1 MSHNYS
7 YRRPPPAKD
16 LRASAFDSPDHLHPG
31 DHGHNVYRSSQ
42 EPPSHS
48 TIPSYPSSSSRASAA
63 NESPYSFS
71 LNQSDPYSSLSRS
84 DPYSSSLSRSDQ
96 TLTLLSSCGLEPKDL
111 SLLAEMPEEL
121 ITVENL
127 PRLLLEIRK
136 KRATQQPPYPAMI
149 SYPPAATSRPPT
161 ATPPPGRAWEQGDQ
175 SRSQPLDYPLDP
187 HHALPPSQL
196 LPTEQAEPWQLDRH
210 GNPMQYTRSRLE
222 PVPVRV
228 VDYHYGKETPRSY
241 QTPRSTYSTA
251 QGGSSNSWKPPNS
264 SQPAV
269 DYRYPPP
276 PATNYRPRPDQ
287 DVPVVTIKM
296 ATSGNTPTKKAALD
310 FHGAVPQTFPYSC
323 CLCDITVLS
332 EKFWFTH
339 VNGTQHADG
348 QLTLLQMYPEWDCR
362 MQTARSGDDHTDR
375 PRVEEKTGGPSH
387 RSINYLGKPSSSGS
401 RKNVDTKTKVT
412 KGSGK
417 VVCVKFT
424 ARCLNEDG
432 LKDLIK
438 PFGEVVKVIMF
449 HALAFVEL
457 ESTDQA
463 ADIVT
468 YYLSNP
474 VMVKGGQVTF
484 SVSSTFNFLQS
495 SRVLSFSPVP
505 PGKESAAWKRELLA
519 VAEGFGPVAH
529 SLFLPT
535 QAFVEMTNALD
546 AQKLVGHHTSKHL
559 KIDEIH
565 IKVAFSSEYDTF
577 RTMSERKSSDRK
589 SPDRSR
595 KSEDRS
601 KRKRTPSPRRRSL
614 SPRRDSPTSSKRR
627 RSRER
632 DSDRHKERVK
642 SNSGG
647 KSRPKSPRKQSSSR
661 SSRSPRRP
669 RSPSKQS
676 SSRSSRSPRRPR
688 SPSKQSSSRSSRS
701 PRRPRSPSKQSS
713 SRSSRSPRRP
723 RSPSKQSSS
732 RSSRS
737 PRRPRS
743 PSKQSSS
750 RSSRSPRRPRSPSKQ
765 SSSRSSRSPRRPRS
779 PSKQS
784 SSRSSR
790 SPHSHTKERVS
801 SEKVSPISTTT
812 RSQPPIKNKTTSQ
825 SSTVMEKSKKA
836 VDTIDQ
842 SKQETETQDSH
853 EDGAMEACE
862 MDSDIEGMAVYGE
875 DGEEN
880 SDMGEVGEGEVEEE
894 EEPQESAEDMI
905 QEFKELCEP
914 RQKAT
919 SGTVDDAPTEELSAT
934 GSEQGKELSVTGSEQ
949 GKELSVTG
957 SEQGKELSATGSE
970 QGKELSAT
978 GSERGKELSATGSE
992 RGKELS
998 ATGSEQGKELSATG
1012 SEQGKELS
1020 ATGSEQGKEL
1030 SATGSEQGKEL
1041 SATGSE
1047 QGKEL
1052 SATGSEQ
1059 GKELSATGS
1068 EQGKELSAT
1077 GSEQGKELSATG
1089 SEQGK
1094 ELSAT
1099 GSEQG
1104 KELSATG
1111 SEQGKEIDVEDQKG
1125 DTSYIDDEPDFPE
1138 DLENLI
1144 TLDELEED
1152 SSGDNQDNQST
1163 DEIKSRSKSK
1173 PSGRDQTPGRV
1184 IYVKNLPRS
1193 FYTDSDFL
1201 KIVKGFGRV
1210 HRYLLLRNGEE
1221 GFIEMERSSDATKA
1235 LRELRYN
1242 GCKLYGQ
1249 KLIILRSQKYKRL
1262 TTGWKP
1268 DSDSK
1273 SDRKKDHLSTRS
1285 SSRIRSGRTSSHSKS
1300 VAKDDKTTEKDGK
1313 TTEKDDKT
1321 TEKDDKTTEKDDK
1334 TTEKDDKTTEKDD
1347 KTTEKDDKTT
1357 EKDGKTTEKD
1367 GKTTEKDDKTKEKDD
1382 KTKER
1387 DDKTTE
1393 KDDKTTEKDDKT
1405 TEKDEE
1411 TMEKNEE
1418 TMEKNEETMEKDE
1431 ETMEKDEET
1440 KEKTSR
1446 QVRSKPAQH
1455 CDKEDIG
1462 ASEGNI
1468 DKSSNSEDQK
1478 DAPVPAAEK
1487 EKQACSNEDNAETKM
1502 EDNVETGPD
1511 SMKTGMESSF
1521 QANNPVG
1528 REFIKPV
1535 MGYFCDLC
1543 QVIYVNEDEAKN
1555 QHCSSLCHYLK
1566 VMEHSGKD
1574 TASS

>member
-71 LNQSDPYSSLSRS
+71 LRQSDPYSSLSRS
-84 DPYSSSLSRSDQ
+84 DQ
-96 TLTLLSSCGLEPKDL
+96 ILTLLSSCGLEPKDL

-310 FHGAVPQTFPYSC
+310 FHGEIPQTFPYSC
-323 CLCDITVLS
+323 SLCDITVLS

-339 VNGTQHADG
+339 LNGTQHADG

-375 PRVEEKTGGPSH
+375 PRVEEKTGEPSH

-401 RKNVDTKTKVT
+401 RKNVDTKTK
-412 KGSGK
+412 GSGK
-417 VVCVKFT
+417 VVCAKFT
-424 ARCLNEDG
+424 AGCLNEDG

-457 ESTDQA
+457 GSTDQA

-474 VMVKGGQVTF
+474 VTVKGGQVTF

-565 IKVAFSSEYDTF
+565 IKVAFSSEYDTL
-577 RTMSERKSSDRK
+577 RTMSERKSSDRKSSDRK

-661 SSRSPRRP
+661 SSRSPHRP

-701 PRRPRSPSKQSS
+701 PRRPRSP
-713 SRSSRSPRRP
+713 R
-723 RSPSKQSSS
+723 
-732 RSSRS
+732 
-737 PRRPRS
+737 
-743 PSKQSSS
+743 
-750 RSSRSPRRPRSPSKQ
+750 KQ

-790 SPHSHTKERVS
+790 SPHSHTKEQVS
-801 SEKVSPISTTT
+801 SEKVSPISTST
-812 RSQPPIKNKTTSQ
+812 RSQPPIKNKATSQ

-842 SKQETETQDSH
+842 SKQETETQDSQ

-880 SDMGEVGEGEVEEE
+880 SDMGEEGGVGEGEVEEE
-894 EEPQESAEDMI
+894 EEPQESAEDLI

-934 GSEQGKELSVTGSEQ
+934 GPEQGKELSVTGSEQ
-949 GKELSVTG
+949 GKELSV
-957 SEQGKELSATGSE
+957 
-970 QGKELSAT
+970 
-978 GSERGKELSATGSE
+978 
-992 RGKELS
+992 
-998 ATGSEQGKELSATG
+998 TGSEQGKELSATG

-1111 SEQGKEIDVEDQKG
+1111 SEQGKELSVTGSEQGKELSVTGSEQGKELSATGSEQGKELSATGSEQGKEIDGEDQKG

-1210 HRYLLLRNGEE
+1210 HRYLILRNGEE

-1262 TTGWKP
+1262 TTGWEP
-1268 DSDSK
+1268 ESDSK
-1273 SDRKKDHLSTRS
+1273 SDWKKDHLSTRS

-1300 VAKDDKTTEKDGK
+1300 VAKDDKTK
-1313 TTEKDDKT
+1313 
-1321 TEKDDKTTEKDDK
+1321 
-1334 TTEKDDKTTEKDD
+1334 
-1347 KTTEKDDKTT
+1347 
-1357 EKDGKTTEKD
+1357 
-1367 GKTTEKDDKTKEKDD
+1367 EKDDKTKEKDD
-1382 KTKER
+1382 KTKEKN
-1387 DDKTTE
+1387 DKTKE
-1393 KDDKTTEKDDKT
+1393 KDEETK
-1405 TEKDEE
+1405 EKDEE
-1411 TMEKNEE
+1411 TMEKDEE
-1418 TMEKNEETMEKDE
+1418 TMEKDEETMEKDEETMEKDEETMEKDE

>member
-1 MSHNYS
+1 
-7 YRRPPPAKD
+7 
-16 LRASAFDSPDHLHPG
+16 
-31 DHGHNVYRSSQ
+31 
-42 EPPSHS
+42 
-48 TIPSYPSSSSRASAA
+48 
-63 NESPYSFS
+63 
-71 LNQSDPYSSLSRS
+71 
-84 DPYSSSLSRSDQ
+84 
-96 TLTLLSSCGLEPKDL
+96 
-111 SLLAEMPEEL
+111 
-121 ITVENL
+121 
-127 PRLLLEIRK
+127 
-136 KRATQQPPYPAMI
+136 
-149 SYPPAATSRPPT
+149 
-161 ATPPPGRAWEQGDQ
+161 
-175 SRSQPLDYPLDP
+175 
-187 HHALPPSQL
+187 
-196 LPTEQAEPWQLDRH
+196 
-210 GNPMQYTRSRLE
+210 MQYTLPRLE

-241 QTPRSTYSTA
+241 QTPRSTYNTA
-251 QGGSSNSWKPPNS
+251 QGGSSNTWKPPNS

-269 DYRYPPP
+269 DYRYPP
-276 PATNYRPRPDQ
+276 ATDYRPRPDK

-296 ATSGNTPTKKAALD
+296 ATSGKTPTKKAALD
-310 FHGAVPQTFPYSC
+310 FHGEIPQTFPYSC
-323 CLCDITVLS
+323 SLCDITVLS
-332 EKFWFTH
+332 EKYWFTH

-348 QLTLLQMYPEWDCR
+348 QLTLLQMYPEWDCQ
-362 MQTARSGDDHTDR
+362 MQTARSGGDHTDR
-375 PRVEEKTGGPSH
+375 PRVEEKTAGPSH

-417 VVCVKFT
+417 VVCAKFT

-432 LKDLIK
+432 LRDLIN

-449 HALAFVEL
+449 PALAFVEL
-457 ESTDQA
+457 GSTDQA

-484 SVSSTFNFLQS
+484 SVSSTLNFLQS

-519 VAEGFGPVAH
+519 VAEGFGPVEH

-546 AQKLVGHHTSKHL
+546 AQTLVGHHTSKHL

-565 IKVAFSSEYDTF
+565 IKVAFSSEYNTL

-589 SPDRSR
+589 SSDRKSSDRSR

-614 SPRRDSPTSSKRR
+614 SPRRVSPISSKRR

-642 SNSGG
+642 SNCGG
-647 KSRPKSPRKQSSSR
+647 KNRLK
-661 SSRSPRRP
+661 
-669 RSPSKQS
+669 SPSKQS
-676 SSRSSRSPRRPR
+676 SSRSPR
-688 SPSKQSSSRSSRS
+688 SLR
-701 PRRPRSPSKQSS
+701 
-713 SRSSRSPRRP
+713 
-723 RSPSKQSSS
+723 
-732 RSSRS
+732 
-737 PRRPRS
+737 
-743 PSKQSSS
+743 
-750 RSSRSPRRPRSPSKQ
+750 
-765 SSSRSSRSPRRPRS
+765 
-779 PSKQS
+779 
-784 SSRSSR
+784 
-790 SPHSHTKERVS
+790 SHTKEWVS
-801 SEKVSPISTTT
+801 SEKVSPISSST
-812 RSQPPIKNKTTSQ
+812 RSQPPTKNKTPSQ

-842 SKQETETQDSH
+842 SKQETATHDSQ
-853 EDGAMEACE
+853 EDGAMEACD

-880 SDMGEVGEGEVEEE
+880 SDMGEEGEVGEGEKGEEL
-894 EEPQESAEDMI
+894 QEGAEDLI
-905 QEFKELCEP
+905 QEFKDLCEP

-919 SGTVDDAPTEELSAT
+919 SGTVDDARTEELSAT
-934 GSEQGKELSVTGSEQ
+934 GSEQGKELSATVSEQGKELSATGSEQ
-949 GKELSVTG
+949 GKELSATGSEQGKELSATVSEQGKELSATVSEQGKELSATGSEQRKELSATG

-978 GSERGKELSATGSE
+978 GSEQGKELSAP
-992 RGKELS
+992 
-998 ATGSEQGKELSATG
+998 GSEQGKELSATG

-1111 SEQGKEIDVEDQKG
+1111 SEQGKEMDGEDQKG
-1125 DTSYIDDEPDFPE
+1125 DISYVDDEPDFPE

-1144 TLDELEED
+1144 TLDELEDD
-1152 SSGDNQDNQST
+1152 SSVDNQDNQST

-1184 IYVKNLPRS
+1184 IYVKNLPRG
-1193 FYTDSDFL
+1193 FYTDNDFL

-1210 HRYLLLRNGEE
+1210 HRYFLLRNGEE

-1235 LRELRYN
+1235 LRELRYD

-1249 KLIILRSQKYKRL
+1249 RLIILRSQKYKRL

-1268 DSDSK
+1268 ESDSK
-1273 SDRKKDHLSTRS
+1273 SDRKKDHMSTRS

-1300 VAKDDKTTEKDGK
+1300 AAKG
-1313 TTEKDDKT
+1313 
-1321 TEKDDKTTEKDDK
+1321 
-1334 TTEKDDKTTEKDD
+1334 
-1347 KTTEKDDKTT
+1347 
-1357 EKDGKTTEKD
+1357 
-1367 GKTTEKDDKTKEKDD
+1367 DKTKEKDD
-1382 KTKER
+1382 KTKEKDEETKER
-1387 DDKTTE
+1387 DGETKERDEETKERDEETKERDGET
-1393 KDDKTTEKDDKT
+1393 K
-1405 TEKDEE
+1405 EKDEE
-1411 TMEKNEE
+1411 TKERDEE
-1418 TMEKNEETMEKDE
+1418 TKERDGETKEKDE
-1431 ETMEKDEET
+1431 ETKEKDEET
-1440 KEKTSR
+1440 KEKTAR
-1446 QVRSKPAQH
+1446 QVCSEPAQH
-1455 CDKEDIG
+1455 CDKEDRG
-1462 ASEGNI
+1462 ASEGDI
-1468 DKSSNSEDQK
+1468 DQSSNSEDQK
-1478 DAPVPAAEK
+1478 DAPVPAAEE

-1502 EDNVETGPD
+1502 EDNVETRPD
-1511 SMKTGMESSF
+1511 SIKTGMESSF

-1535 MGYFCDLC
+1535 IGYFCDLC
-1543 QVIYVNEDEAKN
+1543 QVIYVNEDEARN

-1566 VMEHSGKD
+1566 FMEHSGED

>member
-63 NESPYSFS
+63 TESPYSFS
-71 LNQSDPYSSLSRS
+71 LSQSDPYSSLSRS

-136 KRATQQPPYPAMI
+136 KRATQQPPYPAMT
-149 SYPPAATSRPPT
+149 SYPPAATSHPPT
-161 ATPPPGRAWEQGDQ
+161 ATPPPGRAWEQGD
-175 SRSQPLDYPLDP
+175 RSHSQTLDYPLDP
-187 HHALPPSQL
+187 HPALPPSQL

-269 DYRYPPP
+269 DYRYPP
-276 PATNYRPRPDQ
+276 ATNYRPRPDQ
-287 DVPVVTIKM
+287 DVPVVAIKM
-296 ATSGNTPTKKAALD
+296 ATSGKTPTKKAALD
-310 FHGAVPQTFPYSC
+310 FHGDIPQTFPYSC
-323 CLCDITVLS
+323 SLCDITVLS
-332 EKFWFTH
+332 EKCWFTH

-362 MQTARSGDDHTDR
+362 MQTARSGDDHTER
-375 PRVEEKTGGPSH
+375 PRVDEKTGGPSH

-417 VVCVKFT
+417 VVCAKFT

-449 HALAFVEL
+449 PALAFVEL
-457 ESTDQA
+457 GSTDQA

-474 VMVKGGQVTF
+474 VMVKGGHVTF

-519 VAEGFGPVAH
+519 VAKGFGPVEH

-546 AQKLVGHHTSKHL
+546 AQKLVRHHTSKHL

-565 IKVAFSSEYDTF
+565 IKVAFSSEYNTL

-589 SPDRSR
+589 SSDRSR

-614 SPRRDSPTSSKRR
+614 SPRRDSPISSKRR

-642 SNSGG
+642 SNCGG
-647 KSRPKSPRKQSSSR
+647 KS
-661 SSRSPRRP
+661 RP

-676 SSRSSRSPRRPR
+676 SSRSSRSPR
-688 SPSKQSSSRSSRS
+688 
-701 PRRPRSPSKQSS
+701 
-713 SRSSRSPRRP
+713 
-723 RSPSKQSSS
+723 
-732 RSSRS
+732 
-737 PRRPRS
+737 
-743 PSKQSSS
+743 
-750 RSSRSPRRPRSPSKQ
+750 
-765 SSSRSSRSPRRPRS
+765 
-779 PSKQS
+779 
-784 SSRSSR
+784 
-790 SPHSHTKERVS
+790 SHTKERVS
-801 SEKVSPISTTT
+801 SEKVSPISTST
-812 RSQPPIKNKTTSQ
+812 RSQPPTKNKTPSQ
-825 SSTVMEKSKKA
+825 SSTVMDKSEKA

-853 EDGAMEACE
+853 EDGAMEACD

-880 SDMGEVGEGEVEEE
+880 SDMGEEGEEGGEE
-894 EEPQESAEDMI
+894 EEPQESAEDLI
-905 QEFKELCEP
+905 QEFKDLCEP

-919 SGTVDDAPTEELSAT
+919 SETVDDAPTEELSAT
-934 GSEQGKELSVTGSEQ
+934 GSEQGKELS
-949 GKELSVTG
+949 
-957 SEQGKELSATGSE
+957 ATGSE
-970 QGKELSAT
+970 QGKELSAA
-978 GSERGKELSATGSE
+978 GSEQEKELSAAGSEEGKEISGAGSEQGKELSAAGSE
-992 RGKELS
+992 QGKELS
-998 ATGSEQGKELSATG
+998 AAGSEQGKELSAAGSEQGKELSAAGSEQGKELSAAGSEQGKELSAAGSEQGKELSAAGSEQGKELSAAGSEQGKELSAAGSEQGKELSAAGPEQGKELSAAGPEQGKELSAAGSEQGKELSATG

-1020 ATGSEQGKEL
+1020 ATGSEQGKERD
-1030 SATGSEQGKEL
+1030 G
-1041 SATGSE
+1041 
-1047 QGKEL
+1047 
-1052 SATGSEQ
+1052 
-1059 GKELSATGS
+1059 
-1068 EQGKELSAT
+1068 
-1077 GSEQGKELSATG
+1077 
-1089 SEQGK
+1089 
-1094 ELSAT
+1094 
-1099 GSEQG
+1099 
-1104 KELSATG
+1104 
-1111 SEQGKEIDVEDQKG
+1111 EDQKG
-1125 DTSYIDDEPDFPE
+1125 DISYVDEPDFPE

-1163 DEIKSRSKSK
+1163 DETKSRSKSK

-1184 IYVKNLPRS
+1184 IYVKNLPRG

-1210 HRYLLLRNGEE
+1210 HRYFLLRNGEE

-1268 DSDSK
+1268 ESDSK
-1273 SDRKKDHLSTRS
+1273 SDRKKDHRSTRS

-1300 VAKDDKTTEKDGK
+1300 AA
-1313 TTEKDDKT
+1313 
-1321 TEKDDKTTEKDDK
+1321 
-1334 TTEKDDKTTEKDD
+1334 
-1347 KTTEKDDKTT
+1347 
-1357 EKDGKTTEKD
+1357 
-1367 GKTTEKDDKTKEKDD
+1367 
-1382 KTKER
+1382 
-1387 DDKTTE
+1387 
-1393 KDDKTTEKDDKT
+1393 
-1405 TEKDEE
+1405 KDEE
-1411 TMEKNEE
+1411 TK
-1418 TMEKNEETMEKDE
+1418 
-1431 ETMEKDEET
+1431 EKDEET

-1446 QVRSKPAQH
+1446 QVRSEPAQH
-1455 CDKEDIG
+1455 CDKEDRG
-1462 ASEGNI
+1462 VSEGNI

-1478 DAPVPAAEK
+1478 DAPVPAAEE
-1487 EKQACSNEDNAETKM
+1487 EKQACSNEDNVETKM

-1535 MGYFCDLC
+1535 TGYFCDLC

-1555 QHCSSLCHYLK
+1555 QHCSSLGHYLK
-1566 VMEHSGKD
+1566 FMEHSGKD

>member
-31 DHGHNVYRSSQ
+31 DHSHNVYRSSQ
-42 EPPSHS
+42 EAPSHS

-63 NESPYSFS
+63 TESPYSFS
-71 LNQSDPYSSLSRS
+71 LSQSDPYSSLSRS

-136 KRATQQPPYPAMI
+136 KRATQQPPYPAMT
-149 SYPPAATSRPPT
+149 SYPPAATSCPPT
-161 ATPPPGRAWEQGDQ
+161 ATPPPGRAWEQRDQ
-175 SRSQPLDYPLDP
+175 SCSQPLDYPHP
-187 HHALPPSQL
+187 ALPPSQL

-241 QTPRSTYSTA
+241 QTPRSTYNTA
-251 QGGSSNSWKPPNS
+251 QGGSSNTWKPPNS

-276 PATNYRPRPDQ
+276 PATDYRPRPDK

-296 ATSGNTPTKKAALD
+296 ATTGKTPTKKAALD
-310 FHGAVPQTFPYSC
+310 FHGEIPQTFPYSC
-323 CLCDITVLS
+323 SLCDITVLS
-332 EKFWFTH
+332 EKCWFTH

-417 VVCVKFT
+417 VVCAKFT

-432 LKDLIK
+432 LKDLLN

-449 HALAFVEL
+449 PALAFVEL
-457 ESTDQA
+457 GSTDQA

-474 VMVKGGQVTF
+474 VTVKGGQVTF

-519 VAEGFGPVAH
+519 VAEGFGPVEH

-565 IKVAFSSEYDTF
+565 IKVAFSSEYNTL

-589 SPDRSR
+589 SSDRKSSDRKSSDRKSSDRSR

-601 KRKRTPSPRRRSL
+601 KRKRSPSPRRRSL
-614 SPRRDSPTSSKRR
+614 SPRRDSPTTSKRR

-632 DSDRHKERVK
+632 VSDRHKERAK
-642 SNSGG
+642 SNCGG
-647 KSRPKSPRKQSSSR
+647 KNRPK
-661 SSRSPRRP
+661 
-669 RSPSKQS
+669 SPSKQS
-676 SSRSSRSPRRPR
+676 SSRSPR
-688 SPSKQSSSRSSRS
+688 SLR
-701 PRRPRSPSKQSS
+701 
-713 SRSSRSPRRP
+713 
-723 RSPSKQSSS
+723 
-732 RSSRS
+732 
-737 PRRPRS
+737 
-743 PSKQSSS
+743 
-750 RSSRSPRRPRSPSKQ
+750 
-765 SSSRSSRSPRRPRS
+765 
-779 PSKQS
+779 
-784 SSRSSR
+784 
-790 SPHSHTKERVS
+790 SHTKERVS
-801 SEKVSPISTTT
+801 SEKVSPISSST
-812 RSQPPIKNKTTSQ
+812 RSQPPTKNKTPSQ

-842 SKQETETQDSH
+842 SKQETATHDSQ
-853 EDGAMEACE
+853 EDGAMEACD

-880 SDMGEVGEGEVEEE
+880 SDMGEEGEVGEGEKGEEQE
-894 EEPQESAEDMI
+894 ELQESAEDLI
-905 QEFKELCEP
+905 QEFKDLCEP

-934 GSEQGKELSVTGSEQ
+934 GSEQGKELSATGSEQ
-949 GKELSVTG
+949 GKSSQRPGQNRERALSDRVRTGKELSATG

-978 GSERGKELSATGSE
+978 GPEQGKELSATGSE
-992 RGKELS
+992 QGKELSVTASEQGKELSVTASEQGKESS

-1020 ATGSEQGKEL
+1020 ATGSEQGKEMD
-1030 SATGSEQGKEL
+1030 G
-1041 SATGSE
+1041 
-1047 QGKEL
+1047 
-1052 SATGSEQ
+1052 
-1059 GKELSATGS
+1059 
-1068 EQGKELSAT
+1068 
-1077 GSEQGKELSATG
+1077 
-1089 SEQGK
+1089 
-1094 ELSAT
+1094 
-1099 GSEQG
+1099 
-1104 KELSATG
+1104 
-1111 SEQGKEIDVEDQKG
+1111 EDQKG
-1125 DTSYIDDEPDFPE
+1125 DISYVDDEPDFPE

-1152 SSGDNQDNQST
+1152 SSVDNQDNQST

-1184 IYVKNLPRS
+1184 IYVKNLPRG

-1210 HRYLLLRNGEE
+1210 HRYFLLRNGEE

-1235 LRELRYN
+1235 LRELRYD

-1249 KLIILRSQKYKRL
+1249 RLIVLRSQKYKRL

-1268 DSDSK
+1268 ESDSK
-1273 SDRKKDHLSTRS
+1273 SDRKKDHMSTRS

-1300 VAKDDKTTEKDGK
+1300 AAKG
-1313 TTEKDDKT
+1313 
-1321 TEKDDKTTEKDDK
+1321 
-1334 TTEKDDKTTEKDD
+1334 
-1347 KTTEKDDKTT
+1347 
-1357 EKDGKTTEKD
+1357 
-1367 GKTTEKDDKTKEKDD
+1367 DKTKEKDD
-1382 KTKER
+1382 KTKE
-1387 DDKTTE
+1387 
-1393 KDDKTTEKDDKT
+1393 
-1405 TEKDEE
+1405 KDEE
-1411 TMEKNEE
+1411 TK
-1418 TMEKNEETMEKDE
+1418 
-1431 ETMEKDEET
+1431 EKDEET
-1440 KEKTSR
+1440 KEKDEETKEKDEETKEKDEETKEKDEETKEKDGETKEKTAR
-1446 QVRSKPAQH
+1446 QVCSEPAQH
-1455 CDKEDIG
+1455 CDKEDRG
-1462 ASEGNI
+1462 ASEGDI
-1468 DKSSNSEDQK
+1468 DQSSNGEDQK
-1478 DAPVPAAEK
+1478 DAPVPAAEE

-1502 EDNVETGPD
+1502 EDNVVTRPD
-1511 SMKTGMESSF
+1511 SIKTGMESSF

-1535 MGYFCDLC
+1535 IGYFCDLC
-1543 QVIYVNEDEAKN
+1543 QVIYVNEDEARN

-1566 VMEHSGKD
+1566 FMEHSGED

>member
-16 LRASAFDSPDHLHPG
+16 LRARAFDSPDHLHPG

-63 NESPYSFS
+63 TESPYSFS
-71 LNQSDPYSSLSRS
+71 LSQSDPYSSLSRS

-136 KRATQQPPYPAMI
+136 KRATQQPPYPAMT

-161 ATPPPGRAWEQGDQ
+161 ATPPPGRAWEQGD
-175 SRSQPLDYPLDP
+175 RSHSQTLDYPLDP
-187 HHALPPSQL
+187 HPALPPSQL

-269 DYRYPPP
+269 DYRYPP
-276 PATNYRPRPDQ
+276 ATNYRPRPDQ
-287 DVPVVTIKM
+287 DVPVVAIKM
-296 ATSGNTPTKKAALD
+296 ATSGKTPTKKAALD
-310 FHGAVPQTFPYSC
+310 FHGDIPQTFPYSC
-323 CLCDITVLS
+323 SLCDITVLS
-332 EKFWFTH
+332 EKCWFTH

-362 MQTARSGDDHTDR
+362 MQTARSGDDHTER
-375 PRVEEKTGGPSH
+375 PRVDEKTGGPSH

-401 RKNVDTKTKVT
+401 RKNIDTTTKVT

-417 VVCVKFT
+417 VVCAKFT

-449 HALAFVEL
+449 PALAFVEL
-457 ESTDQA
+457 GSTDQA

-519 VAEGFGPVAH
+519 VAEGFGPVEH

-535 QAFVEMTNALD
+535 QAFVEMSNALD
-546 AQKLVGHHTSKHL
+546 AQKLVRHHTSKHL

-565 IKVAFSSEYDTF
+565 IKVAFSSEYNTL

-589 SPDRSR
+589 SSDRSR

-601 KRKRTPSPRRRSL
+601 KRKRTPSPRRWSL
-614 SPRRDSPTSSKRR
+614 SPRRDSPISSKRR

-642 SNSGG
+642 SNCGG
-647 KSRPKSPRKQSSSR
+647 KSRPRSPSKQSSNR

-701 PRRPRSPSKQSS
+701 PR
-713 SRSSRSPRRP
+713 
-723 RSPSKQSSS
+723 
-732 RSSRS
+732 
-737 PRRPRS
+737 
-743 PSKQSSS
+743 
-750 RSSRSPRRPRSPSKQ
+750 
-765 SSSRSSRSPRRPRS
+765 
-779 PSKQS
+779 
-784 SSRSSR
+784 
-790 SPHSHTKERVS
+790 SHTKERVS
-801 SEKVSPISTTT
+801 SEKVSPISTSTC
-812 RSQPPIKNKTTSQ
+812 SQPPTKNKTPSQ
-825 SSTVMEKSKKA
+825 SSTVMEKSEKA

-853 EDGAMEACE
+853 EDGAMEACD

-880 SDMGEVGEGEVEEE
+880 SDMGEEGGEGEE
-894 EEPQESAEDMI
+894 EEPQESAEDLI
-905 QEFKELCEP
+905 QEFKDLCEP

-919 SGTVDDAPTEELSAT
+919 SETVDDAPTEELSAT
-934 GSEQGKELSVTGSEQ
+934 GSEQGKELSAAESEQ
-949 GKELSVTG
+949 GKELSAAG
-957 SEQGKELSATGSE
+957 SEQGKELSAAESEQGKKLSAAGSE
-970 QGKELSAT
+970 QGKGLSA
-978 GSERGKELSATGSE
+978 A
-992 RGKELS
+992 
-998 ATGSEQGKELSATG
+998 GSEQGKELSATG

-1077 GSEQGKELSATG
+1077 GSEQGKELSAAG

-1104 KELSATG
+1104 KELSAAGSEQGKELSATG
-1111 SEQGKEIDVEDQKG
+1111 SEQGKELSAAGSEQGKELSAAGSEQGKELSATGSEQGKELSAAGSEQGKELSATGSEQGKERDGEDQKG
-1125 DTSYIDDEPDFPE
+1125 DISYVDEPDFPE

-1152 SSGDNQDNQST
+1152 SSGDNQDNQSI
-1163 DEIKSRSKSK
+1163 DETKSRSKSK

-1184 IYVKNLPRS
+1184 IYVKNLPRG

-1210 HRYLLLRNGEE
+1210 HRYFLLRNGEE

-1268 DSDSK
+1268 ESDSK
-1273 SDRKKDHLSTRS
+1273 SDRKKDHRSTRS
-1285 SSRIRSGRTSSHSKS
+1285 SSRIRSGRTRSHSKS
-1300 VAKDDKTTEKDGK
+1300 AAKE
-1313 TTEKDDKT
+1313 E
-1321 TEKDDKTTEKDDK
+1321 E
-1334 TTEKDDKTTEKDD
+1334 
-1347 KTTEKDDKTT
+1347 
-1357 EKDGKTTEKD
+1357 
-1367 GKTTEKDDKTKEKDD
+1367 TKEKEEE
-1382 KTKER
+1382 TKE
-1387 DDKTTE
+1387 KE
-1393 KDDKTTEKDDKT
+1393 
-1405 TEKDEE
+1405 
-1411 TMEKNEE
+1411 
-1418 TMEKNEETMEKDE
+1418 
-1431 ETMEKDEET
+1431 EET

-1446 QVRSKPAQH
+1446 QVRSEPAQH
-1455 CDKEDIG
+1455 CDKEDRG
-1462 ASEGNI
+1462 VSEGNI

-1478 DAPVPAAEK
+1478 DAPAAEE
-1487 EKQACSNEDNAETKM
+1487 EKQACSNEDNVETKM
-1502 EDNVETGPD
+1502 EDDVEKGPD

-1555 QHCSSLCHYLK
+1555 QHCSSLGHYLK
-1566 VMEHSGKD
+1566 FMEHSGKD

>member
-71 LNQSDPYSSLSRS
+71 LRQSDPYSSLSRS
-84 DPYSSSLSRSDQ
+84 DQ
-96 TLTLLSSCGLEPKDL
+96 ILTLLSSCGLEPKDL

-310 FHGAVPQTFPYSC
+310 FHGEIPQTFPYSC
-323 CLCDITVLS
+323 SLCDITVLS

-348 QLTLLQMYPEWDCR
+348 QLTLLQMYPEWDCQ

-401 RKNVDTKTKVT
+401 RKNVDTKTK
-412 KGSGK
+412 GSGK
-417 VVCVKFT
+417 VVCAKFT
-424 ARCLNEDG
+424 ARSLNEDG

-449 HALAFVEL
+449 PALAFVEL
-457 ESTDQA
+457 GSTDQA

-474 VMVKGGQVTF
+474 VMVKRGQVTF

-546 AQKLVGHHTSKHL
+546 AQKLVEHHTSKHL

-577 RTMSERKSSDRK
+577 RTMSERKSSDRKSSDRK

-661 SSRSPRRP
+661 SSRSPHRP
-669 RSPSKQS
+669 RSPSKQSSSRSSRSPHRPKSPRKQS

-723 RSPSKQSSS
+723 RSPRKQSSS

-743 PSKQSSS
+743 P
-750 RSSRSPRRPRSPSKQ
+750 R
-765 SSSRSSRSPRRPRS
+765 
-779 PSKQS
+779 KQS

-790 SPHSHTKERVS
+790 SPHSHTKEQVS
-801 SEKVSPISTTT
+801 SEKVSPISTST
-812 RSQPPIKNKTTSQ
+812 RSQPPIKNKATSQ

-842 SKQETETQDSH
+842 SKQETETQDSQ

-880 SDMGEVGEGEVEEE
+880 SDMGEEGEVGEG
-894 EEPQESAEDMI
+894 EEPQESAEDLI

-949 GKELSVTG
+949 GKELSV
-957 SEQGKELSATGSE
+957 
-970 QGKELSAT
+970 
-978 GSERGKELSATGSE
+978 
-992 RGKELS
+992 
-998 ATGSEQGKELSATG
+998 TGSEQGKELSATG

-1111 SEQGKEIDVEDQKG
+1111 SEQGKEIDGEDQKG

-1268 DSDSK
+1268 ESDSK

-1300 VAKDDKTTEKDGK
+1300 VAKDDKTKEMDDK
-1313 TTEKDDKT
+1313 TKEKDDKT
-1321 TEKDDKTTEKDDK
+1321 KEKDDKTMEKDDK
-1334 TTEKDDKTTEKDD
+1334 TKETDDKTK
-1347 KTTEKDDKTT
+1347 
-1357 EKDGKTTEKD
+1357 
-1367 GKTTEKDDKTKEKDD
+1367 EKDDKTKEKDD
-1382 KTKER
+1382 KTKET
-1387 DDKTTE
+1387 DDKTKEKNDKTME
-1393 KDDKTTEKDDKT
+1393 KDDKTKETDDKT
-1405 TEKDEE
+1405 MEKD
-1411 TMEKNEE
+1411 
-1418 TMEKNEETMEKDE
+1418 EETMEKDE

-1440 KEKTSR
+1440 MEKDEETMEKDEETMEKDEETMEKDEEIMEKDEETKENTSR

-1566 VMEHSGKD
+1566 FMEHSGKD

>member
-1 MSHNYS
+1 MSQLS
-7 YRRPPPAKD
+7 QSRWPPLAT
-16 LRASAFDSPDHLHPG
+16 L
-31 DHGHNVYRSSQ
+31 
-42 EPPSHS
+42 PP
-48 TIPSYPSSSSRASAA
+48 R
-63 NESPYSFS
+63 
-71 LNQSDPYSSLSRS
+71 
-84 DPYSSSLSRSDQ
+84 
-96 TLTLLSSCGLEPKDL
+96 
-111 SLLAEMPEEL
+111 
-121 ITVENL
+121 
-127 PRLLLEIRK
+127 RLLLTSTEKSPKRFLIRALSAILLCSLK
-136 KRATQQPPYPAMI
+136 
-149 SYPPAATSRPPT
+149 SSGSHTSMELNMQTDSSHFFKCILNGIARCRPP
-161 ATPPPGRAWEQGDQ
+161 E
-175 SRSQPLDYPLDP
+175 
-187 HHALPPSQL
+187 
-196 LPTEQAEPWQLDRH
+196 
-210 GNPMQYTRSRLE
+210 
-222 PVPVRV
+222 
-228 VDYHYGKETPRSY
+228 
-241 QTPRSTYSTA
+241 
-251 QGGSSNSWKPPNS
+251 
-264 SQPAV
+264 
-269 DYRYPPP
+269 
-276 PATNYRPRPDQ
+276 
-287 DVPVVTIKM
+287 
-296 ATSGNTPTKKAALD
+296 
-310 FHGAVPQTFPYSC
+310 
-323 CLCDITVLS
+323 
-332 EKFWFTH
+332 
-339 VNGTQHADG
+339 
-348 QLTLLQMYPEWDCR
+348 
-362 MQTARSGDDHTDR
+362 
-375 PRVEEKTGGPSH
+375 
-387 RSINYLGKPSSSGS
+387 GKPSSSGS

-417 VVCVKFT
+417 VVCAKFT

-457 ESTDQA
+457 GSTDQA

-701 PRRPRSPSKQSS
+701 P
-713 SRSSRSPRRP
+713 
-723 RSPSKQSSS
+723 
-732 RSSRS
+732 
-737 PRRPRS
+737 
-743 PSKQSSS
+743 
-750 RSSRSPRRPRSPSKQ
+750 
-765 SSSRSSRSPRRPRS
+765 
-779 PSKQS
+779 
-784 SSRSSR
+784 
-790 SPHSHTKERVS
+790 HSHTKERVS
-801 SEKVSPISTTT
+801 SEKVSPISTST

-842 SKQETETQDSH
+842 SKQETEIQDSQ

-880 SDMGEVGEGEVEEE
+880 SDMGEEGEVEEE
-894 EEPQESAEDMI
+894 EEPQESAEDLI

-949 GKELSVTG
+949 GKELS
-957 SEQGKELSATGSE
+957 
-970 QGKELSAT
+970 
-978 GSERGKELSATGSE
+978 
-992 RGKELS
+992 

-1020 ATGSEQGKEL
+1020 V
-1030 SATGSEQGKEL
+1030 
-1041 SATGSE
+1041 
-1047 QGKEL
+1047 
-1052 SATGSEQ
+1052 
-1059 GKELSATGS
+1059 
-1068 EQGKELSAT
+1068 
-1077 GSEQGKELSATG
+1077 TG

-1268 DSDSK
+1268 ESDSK

-1300 VAKDDKTTEKDGK
+1300 VAKDDKTK
-1313 TTEKDDKT
+1313 
-1321 TEKDDKTTEKDDK
+1321 
-1334 TTEKDDKTTEKDD
+1334 
-1347 KTTEKDDKTT
+1347 
-1357 EKDGKTTEKD
+1357 
-1367 GKTTEKDDKTKEKDD
+1367 EKDDKTKEKDD
-1382 KTKER
+1382 KTM
-1387 DDKTTE
+1387 E
-1393 KDDKTTEKDDKT
+1393 KDDKTM
-1405 TEKDEE
+1405 EKDEE
-1411 TMEKNEE
+1411 TMEKDGETMEKDEE
-1418 TMEKNEETMEKDE
+1418 TMEKDEETMEKDEETMEKDEETMEKDEETMEKDGETMEKDEETMEKDEETMEKDEETMEKDE

-1566 VMEHSGKD
+1566 FMEHSGKD

>member
-1 MSHNYS
+1 
-7 YRRPPPAKD
+7 
-16 LRASAFDSPDHLHPG
+16 
-31 DHGHNVYRSSQ
+31 
-42 EPPSHS
+42 
-48 TIPSYPSSSSRASAA
+48 
-63 NESPYSFS
+63 
-71 LNQSDPYSSLSRS
+71 
-84 DPYSSSLSRSDQ
+84 
-96 TLTLLSSCGLEPKDL
+96 
-111 SLLAEMPEEL
+111 
-121 ITVENL
+121 
-127 PRLLLEIRK
+127 
-136 KRATQQPPYPAMI
+136 
-149 SYPPAATSRPPT
+149 
-161 ATPPPGRAWEQGDQ
+161 
-175 SRSQPLDYPLDP
+175 
-187 HHALPPSQL
+187 
-196 LPTEQAEPWQLDRH
+196 
-210 GNPMQYTRSRLE
+210 
-222 PVPVRV
+222 
-228 VDYHYGKETPRSY
+228 
-241 QTPRSTYSTA
+241 
-251 QGGSSNSWKPPNS
+251 
-264 SQPAV
+264 
-269 DYRYPPP
+269 
-276 PATNYRPRPDQ
+276 
-287 DVPVVTIKM
+287 
-296 ATSGNTPTKKAALD
+296 
-310 FHGAVPQTFPYSC
+310 
-323 CLCDITVLS
+323 
-332 EKFWFTH
+332 
-339 VNGTQHADG
+339 
-348 QLTLLQMYPEWDCR
+348 MYPEWDCR

-375 PRVEEKTGGPSH
+375 PRVEEKTGEPSH

-417 VVCVKFT
+417 VVCAKFT
-424 ARCLNEDG
+424 AGCLNEDG

-457 ESTDQA
+457 GSTDQA

-474 VMVKGGQVTF
+474 VTVKGGQVTF

-565 IKVAFSSEYDTF
+565 IKVAFSSEYDTL
-577 RTMSERKSSDRK
+577 RTMSERKSSDRKSSDRK

-661 SSRSPRRP
+661 SSRSPHRP

-701 PRRPRSPSKQSS
+701 PRRPRSP
-713 SRSSRSPRRP
+713 R
-723 RSPSKQSSS
+723 
-732 RSSRS
+732 
-737 PRRPRS
+737 
-743 PSKQSSS
+743 
-750 RSSRSPRRPRSPSKQ
+750 KQ

-790 SPHSHTKERVS
+790 SPHSHTKEQVS
-801 SEKVSPISTTT
+801 SEKVSPISTST
-812 RSQPPIKNKTTSQ
+812 RSQPPIKNKATSQ

-842 SKQETETQDSH
+842 SKQETETQDSQ

-880 SDMGEVGEGEVEEE
+880 SDMGEEGGVGEGEVEEE
-894 EEPQESAEDMI
+894 EEPQESAEDLI

-934 GSEQGKELSVTGSEQ
+934 GPEQGKELSVTGSEQ
-949 GKELSVTG
+949 GKELSV
-957 SEQGKELSATGSE
+957 
-970 QGKELSAT
+970 
-978 GSERGKELSATGSE
+978 
-992 RGKELS
+992 
-998 ATGSEQGKELSATG
+998 TGSEQGKELSATG

-1111 SEQGKEIDVEDQKG
+1111 SEQGKELSVTGSEQGKELSVTGSEQGKELSATGSEQGKELSATGSEQGKEIDGEDQKG

-1210 HRYLLLRNGEE
+1210 HRYLILRNGEE

-1262 TTGWKP
+1262 TTGWEP
-1268 DSDSK
+1268 ESDSK
-1273 SDRKKDHLSTRS
+1273 SDWKKDHLSTRS

-1300 VAKDDKTTEKDGK
+1300 VAKDDKTK
-1313 TTEKDDKT
+1313 
-1321 TEKDDKTTEKDDK
+1321 
-1334 TTEKDDKTTEKDD
+1334 
-1347 KTTEKDDKTT
+1347 
-1357 EKDGKTTEKD
+1357 
-1367 GKTTEKDDKTKEKDD
+1367 EKDDKTKEKDD
-1382 KTKER
+1382 KTKEKN
-1387 DDKTTE
+1387 DKTKE
-1393 KDDKTTEKDDKT
+1393 KDEETK
-1405 TEKDEE
+1405 EKDEE
-1411 TMEKNEE
+1411 TMEKDEE
-1418 TMEKNEETMEKDE
+1418 TMEKDEETMEKDEETMEKDEETMEKDE

>member
-7 YRRPPPAKD
+7 YRGPTPATD

-71 LNQSDPYSSLSRS
+71 LRQS

-96 TLTLLSSCGLEPKDL
+96 ILTLLSSCGLEPKDL

-136 KRATQQPPYPAMI
+136 KRATQQPPYLAMI

-310 FHGAVPQTFPYSC
+310 FHGEIPQTFPYSC

-339 VNGTQHADG
+339 INGTQHADG
-348 QLTLLQMYPEWDCR
+348 QLTLLQMYPEWDCQ

-387 RSINYLGKPSSSGS
+387 RSINYLGKPSSSCS

-417 VVCVKFT
+417 VVCAKFT

-449 HALAFVEL
+449 PALAFVEL

-565 IKVAFSSEYDTF
+565 IKVAFSSEYDTL

-661 SSRSPRRP
+661 PSRSPRRP

-750 RSSRSPRRPRSPSKQ
+750 Q
-765 SSSRSSRSPRRPRS
+765 
-779 PSKQS
+779 
-784 SSRSSR
+784 SSR
-790 SPHSHTKERVS
+790 SPHSHSKERVS
-801 SEKVSPISTTT
+801 SEKVSPISTST
-812 RSQPPIKNKTTSQ
+812 RSQPPIKNKATSQ

-842 SKQETETQDSH
+842 SKQETETQDSQ

-880 SDMGEVGEGEVEEE
+880 SDMGEEGEVEEE
-894 EEPQESAEDMI
+894 EEPQESAEDLI

-949 GKELSVTG
+949 RKELSV
-957 SEQGKELSATGSE
+957 
-970 QGKELSAT
+970 
-978 GSERGKELSATGSE
+978 
-992 RGKELS
+992 
-998 ATGSEQGKELSATG
+998 TGSEQGKELSATG

-1030 SATGSEQGKEL
+1030 SV
-1041 SATGSE
+1041 TGSE

-1268 DSDSK
+1268 ESDSK

-1285 SSRIRSGRTSSHSKS
+1285 RSRIRSGRTSSHSKS

-1334 TTEKDDKTTEKDD
+1334 TTEKDDKTTEKGEE
-1347 KTTEKDDKTT
+1347 TTEKGEETMEKGEETM
-1357 EKDGKTTEKD
+1357 EKDEETMEK
-1367 GKTTEKDDKTKEKDD
+1367 GEETMEKG
-1382 KTKER
+1382 
-1387 DDKTTE
+1387 
-1393 KDDKTTEKDDKT
+1393 
-1405 TEKDEE
+1405 EE

-1440 KEKTSR
+1440 KEKTLR

-1468 DKSSNSEDQK
+1468 DKSSNGENQK
-1478 DAPVPAAEK
+1478 DAPVSAAEK
-1487 EKQACSNEDNAETKM
+1487 EKLACSNEDNAETKM

>member
-71 LNQSDPYSSLSRS
+71 LRQSDPYSSLSRS

-96 TLTLLSSCGLEPKDL
+96 ILTLLSSCGLEPKDL

-241 QTPRSTYSTA
+241 QTPRSTYSMA

-310 FHGAVPQTFPYSC
+310 FHGEIPQTFPYSC
-323 CLCDITVLS
+323 SLCDITVLS

-339 VNGTQHADG
+339 INGTQHADG
-348 QLTLLQMYPEWDCR
+348 QLTLLQMYPEWDCQ

-417 VVCVKFT
+417 VVCAKFT

-449 HALAFVEL
+449 PALAFVEL

-519 VAEGFGPVAH
+519 VAEGFGPVEH

-565 IKVAFSSEYDTF
+565 IKVAFSSEYNTL

-676 SSRSSRSPRRPR
+676 SSRSSRSP
-688 SPSKQSSSRSSRS
+688 
-701 PRRPRSPSKQSS
+701 
-713 SRSSRSPRRP
+713 
-723 RSPSKQSSS
+723 
-732 RSSRS
+732 
-737 PRRPRS
+737 
-743 PSKQSSS
+743 
-750 RSSRSPRRPRSPSKQ
+750 
-765 SSSRSSRSPRRPRS
+765 
-779 PSKQS
+779 
-784 SSRSSR
+784 
-790 SPHSHTKERVS
+790 HSHTKERVS
-801 SEKVSPISTTT
+801 SEKVSPISTST
-812 RSQPPIKNKTTSQ
+812 RSQPPIKNKATSQ

-836 VDTIDQ
+836 VDMIDQ
-842 SKQETETQDSH
+842 SKQETETQDSQ

-880 SDMGEVGEGEVEEE
+880 SDMGEEGEVEEE
-894 EEPQESAEDMI
+894 EEPQESAEDLI

-949 GKELSVTG
+949 GKELS
-957 SEQGKELSATGSE
+957 
-970 QGKELSAT
+970 
-978 GSERGKELSATGSE
+978 
-992 RGKELS
+992 

-1030 SATGSEQGKEL
+1030 SV
-1041 SATGSE
+1041 
-1047 QGKEL
+1047 
-1052 SATGSEQ
+1052 
-1059 GKELSATGS
+1059 
-1068 EQGKELSAT
+1068 
-1077 GSEQGKELSATG
+1077 
-1089 SEQGK
+1089 
-1094 ELSAT
+1094 
-1099 GSEQG
+1099 
-1104 KELSATG
+1104 TG
-1111 SEQGKEIDVEDQKG
+1111 SEQGKEIDGEDQKG

-1184 IYVKNLPRS
+1184 IYVKNLPRG

-1268 DSDSK
+1268 ESDSK

-1300 VAKDDKTTEKDGK
+1300 VAKDDKTK
-1313 TTEKDDKT
+1313 
-1321 TEKDDKTTEKDDK
+1321 
-1334 TTEKDDKTTEKDD
+1334 
-1347 KTTEKDDKTT
+1347 
-1357 EKDGKTTEKD
+1357 
-1367 GKTTEKDDKTKEKDD
+1367 EKDDKTKEKDD
-1382 KTKER
+1382 KTKE
-1387 DDKTTE
+1387 
-1393 KDDKTTEKDDKT
+1393 KDDKTMEKDDET
-1405 TEKDEE
+1405 MEKDEE
-1411 TMEKNEE
+1411 TMEKDEE
-1418 TMEKNEETMEKDE
+1418 TMEKDEETMEKDEETMEKDE

-1468 DKSSNSEDQK
+1468 DKSSNSEEQK

-1528 REFIKPV
+1528 REFITPV

-1566 VMEHSGKD
+1566 FMEHSGKD

>member
-71 LNQSDPYSSLSRS
+71 LRQSDPYSSLSRS
-84 DPYSSSLSRSDQ
+84 DPSSSSLSRSDHI
-96 TLTLLSSCGLEPKDL
+96 LTLLSSCGLEPKDL

-310 FHGAVPQTFPYSC
+310 FHGEIPQTFPYSC
-323 CLCDITVLS
+323 SLCDITVLS

-348 QLTLLQMYPEWDCR
+348 QLTLLQMYPEWDCQ

-417 VVCVKFT
+417 VVCAKFT
-424 ARCLNEDG
+424 ARSLNEDG

-449 HALAFVEL
+449 PALAFVEL
-457 ESTDQA
+457 GSTDQA

-474 VMVKGGQVTF
+474 VMVKRGQVTF

-519 VAEGFGPVAH
+519 VAEGFGPVEH

-565 IKVAFSSEYDTF
+565 IKVAFSSEYDTL
-577 RTMSERKSSDRK
+577 RTMSERTSSDRKSSDRK

-676 SSRSSRSPRRPR
+676 SSRSSRSP
-688 SPSKQSSSRSSRS
+688 
-701 PRRPRSPSKQSS
+701 
-713 SRSSRSPRRP
+713 
-723 RSPSKQSSS
+723 
-732 RSSRS
+732 
-737 PRRPRS
+737 
-743 PSKQSSS
+743 
-750 RSSRSPRRPRSPSKQ
+750 
-765 SSSRSSRSPRRPRS
+765 
-779 PSKQS
+779 
-784 SSRSSR
+784 
-790 SPHSHTKERVS
+790 HSHTKERVS
-801 SEKVSPISTTT
+801 SEKVSPISTST
-812 RSQPPIKNKTTSQ
+812 RSQPPIKNKATSQ

-842 SKQETETQDSH
+842 SKQETETQDSQ

-880 SDMGEVGEGEVEEE
+880 SDMGEEGGVGEGEVEEE
-894 EEPQESAEDMI
+894 EEPQESAEDLI

-949 GKELSVTG
+949 GKELS
-957 SEQGKELSATGSE
+957 
-970 QGKELSAT
+970 
-978 GSERGKELSATGSE
+978 
-992 RGKELS
+992 

-1030 SATGSEQGKEL
+1030 SV
-1041 SATGSE
+1041 
-1047 QGKEL
+1047 
-1052 SATGSEQ
+1052 TGSEQ

-1111 SEQGKEIDVEDQKG
+1111 SEQGKEIDGEDQKG

-1268 DSDSK
+1268 ESDSK

-1300 VAKDDKTTEKDGK
+1300 VAKDDKTKEM
-1313 TTEKDDKT
+1313 DDKT
-1321 TEKDDKTTEKDDK
+1321 K
-1334 TTEKDDKTTEKDD
+1334 
-1347 KTTEKDDKTT
+1347 
-1357 EKDGKTTEKD
+1357 
-1367 GKTTEKDDKTKEKDD
+1367 EKDDKTKEKDD
-1382 KTKER
+1382 KTKEK
-1387 DDKTTE
+1387 DDKTME
-1393 KDDKTTEKDDKT
+1393 KDDKTM
-1405 TEKDEE
+1405 EKDEE
-1411 TMEKNEE
+1411 TMEKD
-1418 TMEKNEETMEKDE
+1418 EETMEKDE

-1440 KEKTSR
+1440 KENTSR

>member
-71 LNQSDPYSSLSRS
+71 LRQSDPYSSLSRS

-96 TLTLLSSCGLEPKDL
+96 ILSLLSSCGLEPKDL

-310 FHGAVPQTFPYSC
+310 FHGEIPQTFPYSC
-323 CLCDITVLS
+323 SLCDITVLS

-339 VNGTQHADG
+339 INGTQHADG
-348 QLTLLQMYPEWDCR
+348 QLTLLQMYPEWDCQ

-417 VVCVKFT
+417 VVCAKFT

-457 ESTDQA
+457 GSTDQA

-701 PRRPRSPSKQSS
+701 P
-713 SRSSRSPRRP
+713 
-723 RSPSKQSSS
+723 
-732 RSSRS
+732 
-737 PRRPRS
+737 
-743 PSKQSSS
+743 
-750 RSSRSPRRPRSPSKQ
+750 
-765 SSSRSSRSPRRPRS
+765 
-779 PSKQS
+779 
-784 SSRSSR
+784 
-790 SPHSHTKERVS
+790 HSHTKERVS
-801 SEKVSPISTTT
+801 SEKVSPISTST

-842 SKQETETQDSH
+842 SKQETEIQDSQ

-880 SDMGEVGEGEVEEE
+880 SDMGEEGEVEEE
-894 EEPQESAEDMI
+894 EEPQESAEDLI

-949 GKELSVTG
+949 GKELS
-957 SEQGKELSATGSE
+957 
-970 QGKELSAT
+970 
-978 GSERGKELSATGSE
+978 
-992 RGKELS
+992 

-1020 ATGSEQGKEL
+1020 V
-1030 SATGSEQGKEL
+1030 
-1041 SATGSE
+1041 
-1047 QGKEL
+1047 
-1052 SATGSEQ
+1052 
-1059 GKELSATGS
+1059 
-1068 EQGKELSAT
+1068 
-1077 GSEQGKELSATG
+1077 TG

-1268 DSDSK
+1268 ESDSK

-1300 VAKDDKTTEKDGK
+1300 VAKDDKTK
-1313 TTEKDDKT
+1313 
-1321 TEKDDKTTEKDDK
+1321 
-1334 TTEKDDKTTEKDD
+1334 
-1347 KTTEKDDKTT
+1347 
-1357 EKDGKTTEKD
+1357 
-1367 GKTTEKDDKTKEKDD
+1367 EKDDKTKEKDD
-1382 KTKER
+1382 KTM
-1387 DDKTTE
+1387 E
-1393 KDDKTTEKDDKT
+1393 KDDKTM
-1405 TEKDEE
+1405 EKDEE
-1411 TMEKNEE
+1411 TMEKDGETMEKDEE
-1418 TMEKNEETMEKDE
+1418 TMEKDEETMEKDEETMEKDEETMEKDEETMEKDGETMEKDEETMEKDEETMEKDEETMEKDE

-1566 VMEHSGKD
+1566 FMEHSGKD

>member
-63 NESPYSFS
+63 TESPYSFS
-71 LNQSDPYSSLSRS
+71 LSQSDPYSSLSRS

-136 KRATQQPPYPAMI
+136 KRATQQPPYPAMT
-149 SYPPAATSRPPT
+149 SYPPAATSHPPT
-161 ATPPPGRAWEQGDQ
+161 ATPPPGRAWEQGD
-175 SRSQPLDYPLDP
+175 RSHSQTLDYPLDP
-187 HHALPPSQL
+187 HPALPPSQL

-269 DYRYPPP
+269 DYRYPP
-276 PATNYRPRPDQ
+276 ATNYRPRPDQ
-287 DVPVVTIKM
+287 DVPVVAIKM
-296 ATSGNTPTKKAALD
+296 ATSGKTPTKKAALD
-310 FHGAVPQTFPYSC
+310 FHGDIPQTFPYSC
-323 CLCDITVLS
+323 SLCDITVLS
-332 EKFWFTH
+332 EKCWFTH

-362 MQTARSGDDHTDR
+362 MQTARSGDDHTER
-375 PRVEEKTGGPSH
+375 PRVDEKTGGPSH

-417 VVCVKFT
+417 VVCAKFT

-449 HALAFVEL
+449 PALAFVEL
-457 ESTDQA
+457 GSTDQA

-474 VMVKGGQVTF
+474 VMVKGGHVTF

-519 VAEGFGPVAH
+519 VAKGFGPVEH

-546 AQKLVGHHTSKHL
+546 AQKLVRHHTSKHL

-565 IKVAFSSEYDTF
+565 IKVAFSSEYNTL

-589 SPDRSR
+589 SSDRSR

-614 SPRRDSPTSSKRR
+614 SPRRDSPISSKRR

-642 SNSGG
+642 SNCGG
-647 KSRPKSPRKQSSSR
+647 KS
-661 SSRSPRRP
+661 RP

-676 SSRSSRSPRRPR
+676 SSRSSRSPR
-688 SPSKQSSSRSSRS
+688 
-701 PRRPRSPSKQSS
+701 
-713 SRSSRSPRRP
+713 
-723 RSPSKQSSS
+723 
-732 RSSRS
+732 
-737 PRRPRS
+737 
-743 PSKQSSS
+743 
-750 RSSRSPRRPRSPSKQ
+750 
-765 SSSRSSRSPRRPRS
+765 
-779 PSKQS
+779 
-784 SSRSSR
+784 
-790 SPHSHTKERVS
+790 SHTKERVS
-801 SEKVSPISTTT
+801 SEKVSPISTST
-812 RSQPPIKNKTTSQ
+812 RSQPPTKNKTPSQ
-825 SSTVMEKSKKA
+825 SSTVMDKSEKA

-853 EDGAMEACE
+853 EDGAMEACD

-880 SDMGEVGEGEVEEE
+880 SDMGEEGEEGGEE
-894 EEPQESAEDMI
+894 EEPQESAEDLI
-905 QEFKELCEP
+905 QEFKDLCEP

-919 SGTVDDAPTEELSAT
+919 SETVDDAPTE
-934 GSEQGKELSVTGSEQ
+934 
-949 GKELSVTG
+949 
-957 SEQGKELSATGSE
+957 
-970 QGKELSAT
+970 
-978 GSERGKELSATGSE
+978 
-992 RGKELS
+992 ELS

-1012 SEQGKELS
+1012 SEQGKERD
-1020 ATGSEQGKEL
+1020 G
-1030 SATGSEQGKEL
+1030 
-1041 SATGSE
+1041 
-1047 QGKEL
+1047 
-1052 SATGSEQ
+1052 
-1059 GKELSATGS
+1059 
-1068 EQGKELSAT
+1068 
-1077 GSEQGKELSATG
+1077 
-1089 SEQGK
+1089 
-1094 ELSAT
+1094 
-1099 GSEQG
+1099 
-1104 KELSATG
+1104 
-1111 SEQGKEIDVEDQKG
+1111 EDQKG
-1125 DTSYIDDEPDFPE
+1125 DISYVDEPDFPE

-1163 DEIKSRSKSK
+1163 DETKSRSKSK

-1184 IYVKNLPRS
+1184 IYVKNLPRG

-1210 HRYLLLRNGEE
+1210 HRYFLLRNGEE

-1268 DSDSK
+1268 ESDSK
-1273 SDRKKDHLSTRS
+1273 SDRKKDHRSTRS

-1300 VAKDDKTTEKDGK
+1300 AA
-1313 TTEKDDKT
+1313 
-1321 TEKDDKTTEKDDK
+1321 
-1334 TTEKDDKTTEKDD
+1334 
-1347 KTTEKDDKTT
+1347 
-1357 EKDGKTTEKD
+1357 
-1367 GKTTEKDDKTKEKDD
+1367 
-1382 KTKER
+1382 
-1387 DDKTTE
+1387 
-1393 KDDKTTEKDDKT
+1393 
-1405 TEKDEE
+1405 KDEE
-1411 TMEKNEE
+1411 TK
-1418 TMEKNEETMEKDE
+1418 
-1431 ETMEKDEET
+1431 EKDEET

-1446 QVRSKPAQH
+1446 QVRSEPAQH
-1455 CDKEDIG
+1455 CDKEDRG
-1462 ASEGNI
+1462 VSEGNI

-1478 DAPVPAAEK
+1478 DAPVPAAEE
-1487 EKQACSNEDNAETKM
+1487 EKQACSNEDNVETKM

-1535 MGYFCDLC
+1535 TGYFCDLC

-1555 QHCSSLCHYLK
+1555 QHCSSLGHYLK
-1566 VMEHSGKD
+1566 FMEHSGKD

>member
-71 LNQSDPYSSLSRS
+71 LRQSDPYSSLSRS

-96 TLTLLSSCGLEPKDL
+96 ILSLLSSCGLEPKDL

-310 FHGAVPQTFPYSC
+310 FHGEIPQTFPYSC
-323 CLCDITVLS
+323 SLCDITVLS

-339 VNGTQHADG
+339 INGTQHADG
-348 QLTLLQMYPEWDCR
+348 QLTLLQMYPEWDCQ

-417 VVCVKFT
+417 VVCAKFT

-457 ESTDQA
+457 GSTDQA

-701 PRRPRSPSKQSS
+701 P
-713 SRSSRSPRRP
+713 
-723 RSPSKQSSS
+723 
-732 RSSRS
+732 
-737 PRRPRS
+737 
-743 PSKQSSS
+743 
-750 RSSRSPRRPRSPSKQ
+750 
-765 SSSRSSRSPRRPRS
+765 
-779 PSKQS
+779 
-784 SSRSSR
+784 
-790 SPHSHTKERVS
+790 HSHTKERVS
-801 SEKVSPISTTT
+801 SEKVSPISTST

-842 SKQETETQDSH
+842 SKQETEIQDSQ

-880 SDMGEVGEGEVEEE
+880 SDMGEEGEVEEE
-894 EEPQESAEDMI
+894 EEPQESAEDLI

-934 GSEQGKELSVTGSEQ
+934 GSEQGKELSV
-949 GKELSVTG
+949 
-957 SEQGKELSATGSE
+957 
-970 QGKELSAT
+970 
-978 GSERGKELSATGSE
+978 
-992 RGKELS
+992 
-998 ATGSEQGKELSATG
+998 
-1012 SEQGKELS
+1012 
-1020 ATGSEQGKEL
+1020 
-1030 SATGSEQGKEL
+1030 
-1041 SATGSE
+1041 
-1047 QGKEL
+1047 
-1052 SATGSEQ
+1052 
-1059 GKELSATGS
+1059 
-1068 EQGKELSAT
+1068 
-1077 GSEQGKELSATG
+1077 TG

-1268 DSDSK
+1268 ESDSK

-1300 VAKDDKTTEKDGK
+1300 VAKDDKTK
-1313 TTEKDDKT
+1313 
-1321 TEKDDKTTEKDDK
+1321 
-1334 TTEKDDKTTEKDD
+1334 
-1347 KTTEKDDKTT
+1347 
-1357 EKDGKTTEKD
+1357 
-1367 GKTTEKDDKTKEKDD
+1367 EKDDKTKEKDD
-1382 KTKER
+1382 KTM
-1387 DDKTTE
+1387 E
-1393 KDDKTTEKDDKT
+1393 KDDKTM
-1405 TEKDEE
+1405 EKDEE
-1411 TMEKNEE
+1411 TMEKDGETMEKDEE
-1418 TMEKNEETMEKDE
+1418 TMEKDEETMEKDEETMEKDEETMEKDEETMEKDGETMEKDEETMEKDEETMEKDEETMEKDE

-1566 VMEHSGKD
+1566 FMEHSGKD

>member
-71 LNQSDPYSSLSRS
+71 LRQSDPYSSLSRS
-84 DPYSSSLSRSDQ
+84 DPSSSSLSRSDHI
-96 TLTLLSSCGLEPKDL
+96 LTLLSSCGLEPKDL

-310 FHGAVPQTFPYSC
+310 FHGEIPQTFPYSC
-323 CLCDITVLS
+323 SLCDITVLS

-348 QLTLLQMYPEWDCR
+348 QLTLLQMYPEWDCQ

-401 RKNVDTKTKVT
+401 RKNVDTKTK
-412 KGSGK
+412 GSGK
-417 VVCVKFT
+417 VVCAKFT
-424 ARCLNEDG
+424 ARSLNEDG

-449 HALAFVEL
+449 PALAFVEL
-457 ESTDQA
+457 GSTDQA

-474 VMVKGGQVTF
+474 VMVKRGQVTF

-519 VAEGFGPVAH
+519 VAEGFGPVEH

-565 IKVAFSSEYDTF
+565 IKVAFSSEYDTL
-577 RTMSERKSSDRK
+577 RTMSERTSSDRKSSDRK

-676 SSRSSRSPRRPR
+676 SSRSSRSP
-688 SPSKQSSSRSSRS
+688 
-701 PRRPRSPSKQSS
+701 
-713 SRSSRSPRRP
+713 
-723 RSPSKQSSS
+723 
-732 RSSRS
+732 
-737 PRRPRS
+737 
-743 PSKQSSS
+743 
-750 RSSRSPRRPRSPSKQ
+750 
-765 SSSRSSRSPRRPRS
+765 
-779 PSKQS
+779 
-784 SSRSSR
+784 
-790 SPHSHTKERVS
+790 HSHTKERVS
-801 SEKVSPISTTT
+801 SEKVSPISTST
-812 RSQPPIKNKTTSQ
+812 RSQPPIKNKATSQ

-842 SKQETETQDSH
+842 SKQETETQDSQ

-880 SDMGEVGEGEVEEE
+880 SDMGEEGGVGEGEVEEE
-894 EEPQESAEDMI
+894 EEPQESAEDLI

-949 GKELSVTG
+949 GKELS
-957 SEQGKELSATGSE
+957 
-970 QGKELSAT
+970 
-978 GSERGKELSATGSE
+978 
-992 RGKELS
+992 

-1030 SATGSEQGKEL
+1030 SV
-1041 SATGSE
+1041 
-1047 QGKEL
+1047 
-1052 SATGSEQ
+1052 TGSEQ

-1111 SEQGKEIDVEDQKG
+1111 SEQGKEIDGEDQKG

-1268 DSDSK
+1268 ESDSK

-1300 VAKDDKTTEKDGK
+1300 VAKDDKTKEM
-1313 TTEKDDKT
+1313 DDKT
-1321 TEKDDKTTEKDDK
+1321 K
-1334 TTEKDDKTTEKDD
+1334 
-1347 KTTEKDDKTT
+1347 
-1357 EKDGKTTEKD
+1357 
-1367 GKTTEKDDKTKEKDD
+1367 EKDDKTKEKDD
-1382 KTKER
+1382 KTKEK
-1387 DDKTTE
+1387 DDKTME
-1393 KDDKTTEKDDKT
+1393 KDDKTM
-1405 TEKDEE
+1405 EKDEE
-1411 TMEKNEE
+1411 TMEKD
-1418 TMEKNEETMEKDE
+1418 EETMEKDE

-1440 KEKTSR
+1440 KENTSR

>member
-31 DHGHNVYRSSQ
+31 DHSHNVYRSSQ
-42 EPPSHS
+42 EAPSHS

-63 NESPYSFS
+63 TESPYSFS
-71 LNQSDPYSSLSRS
+71 LSQSDPYSSLSRS

-136 KRATQQPPYPAMI
+136 KRATQQPPYPAMT

-161 ATPPPGRAWEQGDQ
+161 ATPPPGRAWEQRDQ
-175 SRSQPLDYPLDP
+175 SRSQPLDYP
-187 HHALPPSQL
+187 HTALPPSQL

-241 QTPRSTYSTA
+241 QTPRSTYNTA
-251 QGGSSNSWKPPNS
+251 QGGSRNTWKPPNS

-276 PATNYRPRPDQ
+276 PATDYRPRPDK

-296 ATSGNTPTKKAALD
+296 ATSGKTPTKKAALD
-310 FHGAVPQTFPYSC
+310 FHGEIPQTFPYSC
-323 CLCDITVLS
+323 SLCDITVLS
-332 EKFWFTH
+332 EKCWFTH

-375 PRVEEKTGGPSH
+375 PRVEEKTAGPSH

-401 RKNVDTKTKVT
+401 RKNIDTKTNVT

-417 VVCVKFT
+417 VVCAKFT

-449 HALAFVEL
+449 PALAFVEL
-457 ESTDQA
+457 GSTDQA

-474 VMVKGGQVTF
+474 VTVKGGQVTF

-519 VAEGFGPVAH
+519 VAEGFGPVEH

-565 IKVAFSSEYDTF
+565 IKVAFSSEYNTL

-589 SPDRSR
+589 SSDRKSSDRNR

-601 KRKRTPSPRRRSL
+601 KRKRSPSPRRRSL
-614 SPRRDSPTSSKRR
+614 SPRRDSPTTSKR

-632 DSDRHKERVK
+632 DSDRHKERAK
-642 SNSGG
+642 SNCGG
-647 KSRPKSPRKQSSSR
+647 KNRPK
-661 SSRSPRRP
+661 
-669 RSPSKQS
+669 SPSKQS
-676 SSRSSRSPRRPR
+676 SSRLPR
-688 SPSKQSSSRSSRS
+688 SLR
-701 PRRPRSPSKQSS
+701 
-713 SRSSRSPRRP
+713 
-723 RSPSKQSSS
+723 
-732 RSSRS
+732 
-737 PRRPRS
+737 
-743 PSKQSSS
+743 
-750 RSSRSPRRPRSPSKQ
+750 
-765 SSSRSSRSPRRPRS
+765 
-779 PSKQS
+779 
-784 SSRSSR
+784 
-790 SPHSHTKERVS
+790 SHTKERVS
-801 SEKVSPISTTT
+801 SEKVSPISSST
-812 RSQPPIKNKTTSQ
+812 RSQPPTKNKTPSQ

-842 SKQETETQDSH
+842 SKQETATHDSQ
-853 EDGAMEACE
+853 EDGAMEACD

-880 SDMGEVGEGEVEEE
+880 SDMGEEGEVGEVGEGEEEQGGL
-894 EEPQESAEDMI
+894 QESAEDLI
-905 QEFKELCEP
+905 QEFKDLCEP

-919 SGTVDDAPTEELSAT
+919 SGTVDDAPTE
-934 GSEQGKELSVTGSEQ
+934 
-949 GKELSVTG
+949 
-957 SEQGKELSATGSE
+957 
-970 QGKELSAT
+970 
-978 GSERGKELSATGSE
+978 
-992 RGKELS
+992 ELS

-1111 SEQGKEIDVEDQKG
+1111 SEQGKEMDGEDQKG
-1125 DTSYIDDEPDFPE
+1125 DISYADDEPDFPE

-1152 SSGDNQDNQST
+1152 SSVDNQDNQST

-1184 IYVKNLPRS
+1184 IYIKNLPRG

-1210 HRYLLLRNGEE
+1210 HRYFLLRNGEE

-1235 LRELRYN
+1235 LRELRYD

-1249 KLIILRSQKYKRL
+1249 RLIILRSQKYKRL

-1268 DSDSK
+1268 ESDSK
-1273 SDRKKDHLSTRS
+1273 SDRKKDHMSTRS

-1300 VAKDDKTTEKDGK
+1300 AAKG
-1313 TTEKDDKT
+1313 
-1321 TEKDDKTTEKDDK
+1321 
-1334 TTEKDDKTTEKDD
+1334 
-1347 KTTEKDDKTT
+1347 
-1357 EKDGKTTEKD
+1357 
-1367 GKTTEKDDKTKEKDD
+1367 DKTKEKDD
-1382 KTKER
+1382 ETK
-1387 DDKTTE
+1387 
-1393 KDDKTTEKDDKT
+1393 
-1405 TEKDEE
+1405 EKDEE
-1411 TMEKNEE
+1411 TK
-1418 TMEKNEETMEKDE
+1418 EKDE
-1431 ETMEKDEET
+1431 ETKEKDEETKEKDEEKKEKDEETKEKDEET
-1440 KEKTSR
+1440 KEKTAR
-1446 QVRSKPAQH
+1446 QVCSEPAQH
-1455 CDKEDIG
+1455 CDKEDRG
-1462 ASEGNI
+1462 ASEGDI
-1468 DKSSNSEDQK
+1468 DQSSNGEDQK
-1478 DAPVPAAEK
+1478 DAPVPAAEE

-1502 EDNVETGPD
+1502 EDNVETRPD
-1511 SMKTGMESSF
+1511 SIKTGMESSF

-1535 MGYFCDLC
+1535 IGYFCDLC

-1566 VMEHSGKD
+1566 FMEHSGED

>member
-31 DHGHNVYRSSQ
+31 DHSHNVYRSSQ
-42 EPPSHS
+42 EAPSHS

-63 NESPYSFS
+63 TESPYSFS
-71 LNQSDPYSSLSRS
+71 LSQSDPYSSLSRS

-136 KRATQQPPYPAMI
+136 KRATQQPPYPAMT

-161 ATPPPGRAWEQGDQ
+161 ATPPPGRAWEQRDQ
-175 SRSQPLDYPLDP
+175 SRSQPLDYPNP
-187 HHALPPSQL
+187 ALPPSQL

-241 QTPRSTYSTA
+241 QTPMSTYNTA
-251 QGGSSNSWKPPNS
+251 QGGSSNTWKPPNS

-276 PATNYRPRPDQ
+276 PATDYRPRPDK

-296 ATSGNTPTKKAALD
+296 ATSGKTPTKKAALD
-310 FHGAVPQTFPYSC
+310 FHGEIPQTFPYSC
-323 CLCDITVLS
+323 SLCDITVLS
-332 EKFWFTH
+332 EKCWFTH

-417 VVCVKFT
+417 VVCAKFT

-432 LKDLIK
+432 LKDLIN

-449 HALAFVEL
+449 PALAFVEMG
-457 ESTDQA
+457 STDQA
-463 ADIVT
+463 ADIVK

-474 VMVKGGQVTF
+474 VTVKGGQVTF

-519 VAEGFGPVAH
+519 VAEGFGPVEH

-565 IKVAFSSEYDTF
+565 IKVAFSSEYNTL
-577 RTMSERKSSDRK
+577 RTISERKSSDRK
-589 SPDRSR
+589 SSDRNRKSSDRKSSDRNRKSSDRKSSDRDRKSSDRKSSDRKSSDR

-614 SPRRDSPTSSKRR
+614 SPRRDSPISSKRR

-632 DSDRHKERVK
+632 DSDRHIEQAK
-642 SNSGG
+642 SNCGG
-647 KSRPKSPRKQSSSR
+647 KNRPK
-661 SSRSPRRP
+661 
-669 RSPSKQS
+669 SPSKQS
-676 SSRSSRSPRRPR
+676 SSRSPR
-688 SPSKQSSSRSSRS
+688 SLR
-701 PRRPRSPSKQSS
+701 
-713 SRSSRSPRRP
+713 
-723 RSPSKQSSS
+723 
-732 RSSRS
+732 
-737 PRRPRS
+737 
-743 PSKQSSS
+743 
-750 RSSRSPRRPRSPSKQ
+750 
-765 SSSRSSRSPRRPRS
+765 
-779 PSKQS
+779 
-784 SSRSSR
+784 
-790 SPHSHTKERVS
+790 SHTKERVS
-801 SEKVSPISTTT
+801 SEKVSPISTST
-812 RSQPPIKNKTTSQ
+812 RSQPPTKNKTPSQ

-842 SKQETETQDSH
+842 SKQETATHDSQ
-853 EDGAMEACE
+853 EDGAMEACD

-880 SDMGEVGEGEVEEE
+880 SDMGEEGEVGEGEEQEEL
-894 EEPQESAEDMI
+894 QESAEDLI
-905 QEFKELCEP
+905 QEFKDLCEP

-934 GSEQGKELSVTGSEQ
+934 GSEQGKELSATGSEQ
-949 GKELSVTG
+949 GKELSATGSEQGKELSAPGSKQGKELSATG

-978 GSERGKELSATGSE
+978 GSEQGKELSAPVSEQRKELSATGSEQGKELSAPGSEQGKELSAPGSEQGKELSATGSE
-992 RGKELS
+992 QGKELS
-998 ATGSEQGKELSATG
+998 APGSEQGKELSAPGSEQGKELSATG

-1059 GKELSATGS
+1059 GKEFSAPGS

-1077 GSEQGKELSATG
+1077 GSEQGKEMDG
-1089 SEQGK
+1089 
-1094 ELSAT
+1094 
-1099 GSEQG
+1099 
-1104 KELSATG
+1104 
-1111 SEQGKEIDVEDQKG
+1111 EDQKG
-1125 DTSYIDDEPDFPE
+1125 DISYVDDEPDFPE

-1152 SSGDNQDNQST
+1152 SSVDNQDNQST

-1173 PSGRDQTPGRV
+1173 PSGRDQTLGRV
-1184 IYVKNLPRS
+1184 IYVKNLPRG

-1210 HRYLLLRNGEE
+1210 HRYFLLRNGEE

-1235 LRELRYN
+1235 LRELRYD

-1249 KLIILRSQKYKRL
+1249 KLIVLRSQKYKRL

-1268 DSDSK
+1268 ESDSK
-1273 SDRKKDHLSTRS
+1273 SDRKKDHMSTRS

-1300 VAKDDKTTEKDGK
+1300 AA
-1313 TTEKDDKT
+1313 
-1321 TEKDDKTTEKDDK
+1321 
-1334 TTEKDDKTTEKDD
+1334 
-1347 KTTEKDDKTT
+1347 
-1357 EKDGKTTEKD
+1357 
-1367 GKTTEKDDKTKEKDD
+1367 KDDKTKEKDEE
-1382 KTKER
+1382 TK
-1387 DDKTTE
+1387 
-1393 KDDKTTEKDDKT
+1393 
-1405 TEKDEE
+1405 EKDEE
-1411 TMEKNEE
+1411 TK
-1418 TMEKNEETMEKDE
+1418 EKDE
-1431 ETMEKDEET
+1431 ETKEKDEETKEKDEETKEKDEET
-1440 KEKTSR
+1440 KEKTAR
-1446 QVRSKPAQH
+1446 QVCSEPAQH
-1455 CDKEDIG
+1455 CDKEDRG

-1468 DKSSNSEDQK
+1468 DKSSNGEDQK
-1478 DAPVPAAEK
+1478 DAPVPAAEE

-1502 EDNVETGPD
+1502 EDNVETRPD
-1511 SMKTGMESSF
+1511 SIKTGMESSF

-1535 MGYFCDLC
+1535 IGYFCDLC
-1543 QVIYVNEDEAKN
+1543 QVIYVDEDEAKN
-1555 QHCSSLCHYLK
+1555 QHCSSLRHYLK
-1566 VMEHSGKD
+1566 FMEHSGED

>member
-1 MSHNYS
+1 MSQLS
-7 YRRPPPAKD
+7 QSRWPPLAT
-16 LRASAFDSPDHLHPG
+16 L
-31 DHGHNVYRSSQ
+31 
-42 EPPSHS
+42 PP
-48 TIPSYPSSSSRASAA
+48 R
-63 NESPYSFS
+63 
-71 LNQSDPYSSLSRS
+71 
-84 DPYSSSLSRSDQ
+84 
-96 TLTLLSSCGLEPKDL
+96 
-111 SLLAEMPEEL
+111 
-121 ITVENL
+121 
-127 PRLLLEIRK
+127 RLLLTSTEKSPKRFLIRALSAILLCSLK
-136 KRATQQPPYPAMI
+136 
-149 SYPPAATSRPPT
+149 SSGSHTSMELNMQTDSSHFFKCILNGIARCRPP
-161 ATPPPGRAWEQGDQ
+161 E
-175 SRSQPLDYPLDP
+175 
-187 HHALPPSQL
+187 
-196 LPTEQAEPWQLDRH
+196 
-210 GNPMQYTRSRLE
+210 
-222 PVPVRV
+222 
-228 VDYHYGKETPRSY
+228 
-241 QTPRSTYSTA
+241 
-251 QGGSSNSWKPPNS
+251 
-264 SQPAV
+264 
-269 DYRYPPP
+269 
-276 PATNYRPRPDQ
+276 
-287 DVPVVTIKM
+287 
-296 ATSGNTPTKKAALD
+296 
-310 FHGAVPQTFPYSC
+310 
-323 CLCDITVLS
+323 
-332 EKFWFTH
+332 
-339 VNGTQHADG
+339 
-348 QLTLLQMYPEWDCR
+348 
-362 MQTARSGDDHTDR
+362 
-375 PRVEEKTGGPSH
+375 
-387 RSINYLGKPSSSGS
+387 GKPSSSGS

-417 VVCVKFT
+417 VVCAKFT

-449 HALAFVEL
+449 PALAFVEL

-519 VAEGFGPVAH
+519 VAEGFGPVEH

-565 IKVAFSSEYDTF
+565 IKVAFSSEYNTL

-676 SSRSSRSPRRPR
+676 SSRSSRSP
-688 SPSKQSSSRSSRS
+688 
-701 PRRPRSPSKQSS
+701 
-713 SRSSRSPRRP
+713 
-723 RSPSKQSSS
+723 
-732 RSSRS
+732 
-737 PRRPRS
+737 
-743 PSKQSSS
+743 
-750 RSSRSPRRPRSPSKQ
+750 
-765 SSSRSSRSPRRPRS
+765 
-779 PSKQS
+779 
-784 SSRSSR
+784 
-790 SPHSHTKERVS
+790 HSHTKERVS
-801 SEKVSPISTTT
+801 SEKVSPISTST
-812 RSQPPIKNKTTSQ
+812 RSQPPIKNKATSQ

-836 VDTIDQ
+836 VDMIDQ
-842 SKQETETQDSH
+842 SKQETETQDSQ

-880 SDMGEVGEGEVEEE
+880 SDMGEEGEVEEE
-894 EEPQESAEDMI
+894 EEPQESAEDLI

-949 GKELSVTG
+949 GKELS
-957 SEQGKELSATGSE
+957 
-970 QGKELSAT
+970 
-978 GSERGKELSATGSE
+978 
-992 RGKELS
+992 

-1030 SATGSEQGKEL
+1030 SV
-1041 SATGSE
+1041 
-1047 QGKEL
+1047 
-1052 SATGSEQ
+1052 
-1059 GKELSATGS
+1059 
-1068 EQGKELSAT
+1068 
-1077 GSEQGKELSATG
+1077 
-1089 SEQGK
+1089 
-1094 ELSAT
+1094 
-1099 GSEQG
+1099 
-1104 KELSATG
+1104 TG
-1111 SEQGKEIDVEDQKG
+1111 SEQGKEIDGEDQKG

-1184 IYVKNLPRS
+1184 IYVKNLPRG

-1268 DSDSK
+1268 ESDSK

-1300 VAKDDKTTEKDGK
+1300 VAKDDKTK
-1313 TTEKDDKT
+1313 
-1321 TEKDDKTTEKDDK
+1321 
-1334 TTEKDDKTTEKDD
+1334 
-1347 KTTEKDDKTT
+1347 
-1357 EKDGKTTEKD
+1357 
-1367 GKTTEKDDKTKEKDD
+1367 EKDDKTKEKDD
-1382 KTKER
+1382 KTKE
-1387 DDKTTE
+1387 
-1393 KDDKTTEKDDKT
+1393 KDDKTMEKDDET
-1405 TEKDEE
+1405 MEKDEE
-1411 TMEKNEE
+1411 TMEKDEE
-1418 TMEKNEETMEKDE
+1418 TMEKDEETMEKDEETMEKDE

-1468 DKSSNSEDQK
+1468 DKSSNSEEQK

-1528 REFIKPV
+1528 REFITPV

-1566 VMEHSGKD
+1566 FMEHSGKD

>member
-1 MSHNYS
+1 MVKKLPEVTKLLGPLTT
-7 YRRPPPAKD
+7 RPK
-16 LRASAFDSPDHLHPG
+16 
-31 DHGHNVYRSSQ
+31 
-42 EPPSHS
+42 
-48 TIPSYPSSSSRASAA
+48 
-63 NESPYSFS
+63 
-71 LNQSDPYSSLSRS
+71 
-84 DPYSSSLSRSDQ
+84 
-96 TLTLLSSCGLEPKDL
+96 
-111 SLLAEMPEEL
+111 EE
-121 ITVENL
+121 
-127 PRLLLEIRK
+127 
-136 KRATQQPPYPAMI
+136 
-149 SYPPAATSRPPT
+149 AATP
-161 ATPPPGRAWEQGDQ
+161 
-175 SRSQPLDYPLDP
+175 
-187 HHALPPSQL
+187 
-196 LPTEQAEPWQLDRH
+196 
-210 GNPMQYTRSRLE
+210 
-222 PVPVRV
+222 
-228 VDYHYGKETPRSY
+228 ET
-241 QTPRSTYSTA
+241 
-251 QGGSSNSWKPPNS
+251 PNS

-269 DYRYPPP
+269 DYRYPP
-276 PATNYRPRPDQ
+276 ATDYRPRPDK

-296 ATSGNTPTKKAALD
+296 ATSGKTPTKKAALD
-310 FHGAVPQTFPYSC
+310 FHGEIPQTFPYSC
-323 CLCDITVLS
+323 SLCDITVLS
-332 EKFWFTH
+332 EKYWFTH

-348 QLTLLQMYPEWDCR
+348 QLTLLQMYPEWDCQ
-362 MQTARSGDDHTDR
+362 MQTARSGGDHTDR
-375 PRVEEKTGGPSH
+375 PRVEEKTAGPSH

-417 VVCVKFT
+417 VVCAKFT

-432 LKDLIK
+432 LRDLIN

-449 HALAFVEL
+449 PALAFVEL
-457 ESTDQA
+457 GSTDQA

-484 SVSSTFNFLQS
+484 SVSSTLNFLQS

-519 VAEGFGPVAH
+519 VAEGFGPVEH

-546 AQKLVGHHTSKHL
+546 AQTLVGHHTSKHL

-565 IKVAFSSEYDTF
+565 IKVAFSSEYNTL

-589 SPDRSR
+589 SSDRSR

-614 SPRRDSPTSSKRR
+614 SPRRVSPISSKRR

-642 SNSGG
+642 SNCGG
-647 KSRPKSPRKQSSSR
+647 KNRLK
-661 SSRSPRRP
+661 
-669 RSPSKQS
+669 SPSKQS
-676 SSRSSRSPRRPR
+676 SSRSPR
-688 SPSKQSSSRSSRS
+688 SLR
-701 PRRPRSPSKQSS
+701 
-713 SRSSRSPRRP
+713 
-723 RSPSKQSSS
+723 
-732 RSSRS
+732 
-737 PRRPRS
+737 
-743 PSKQSSS
+743 
-750 RSSRSPRRPRSPSKQ
+750 
-765 SSSRSSRSPRRPRS
+765 
-779 PSKQS
+779 
-784 SSRSSR
+784 
-790 SPHSHTKERVS
+790 SHTKEWVS
-801 SEKVSPISTTT
+801 SEKVSPISSST
-812 RSQPPIKNKTTSQ
+812 RSQPPTKNKTPSK

-842 SKQETETQDSH
+842 SKQETATHDSQ
-853 EDGAMEACE
+853 EDGAMEACD

-880 SDMGEVGEGEVEEE
+880 SDMGEEGEVGEGEKGEEL
-894 EEPQESAEDMI
+894 QEGAEDLI
-905 QEFKELCEP
+905 QEFKDLCEP

-919 SGTVDDAPTEELSAT
+919 SGTVDDARTEELSAT
-934 GSEQGKELSVTGSEQ
+934 GSEQGKELSATVSEQ
-949 GKELSVTG
+949 RKELSATG

-978 GSERGKELSATGSE
+978 GSEQGKELSAP
-992 RGKELS
+992 
-998 ATGSEQGKELSATG
+998 GSEQGKELSATG

-1111 SEQGKEIDVEDQKG
+1111 SEQGKEMDGEDQKG
-1125 DTSYIDDEPDFPE
+1125 DISYVDDEPDFPE

-1144 TLDELEED
+1144 TLDELEDD
-1152 SSGDNQDNQST
+1152 SSVDNQDNQST

-1184 IYVKNLPRS
+1184 IYVKNLPRG
-1193 FYTDSDFL
+1193 FYTDNDFL

-1210 HRYLLLRNGEE
+1210 HRYFLLRNGEE

-1235 LRELRYN
+1235 LRELRYD

-1249 KLIILRSQKYKRL
+1249 RLIILRSQKYKRL

-1268 DSDSK
+1268 ESDSK
-1273 SDRKKDHLSTRS
+1273 SDRKKDHMSTRS

-1300 VAKDDKTTEKDGK
+1300 AAKG
-1313 TTEKDDKT
+1313 
-1321 TEKDDKTTEKDDK
+1321 
-1334 TTEKDDKTTEKDD
+1334 
-1347 KTTEKDDKTT
+1347 
-1357 EKDGKTTEKD
+1357 
-1367 GKTTEKDDKTKEKDD
+1367 DKTKEKDD
-1382 KTKER
+1382 KTKE
-1387 DDKTTE
+1387 
-1393 KDDKTTEKDDKT
+1393 KDEETK
-1405 TEKDEE
+1405 EKDEE
-1411 TMEKNEE
+1411 TKERDEE
-1418 TMEKNEETMEKDE
+1418 TKERDGETKEKDGETKEKDE
-1431 ETMEKDEET
+1431 ETKEKDEETKEKDEETKEKDEET
-1440 KEKTSR
+1440 KEKTAR
-1446 QVRSKPAQH
+1446 QVCSEPAQH
-1455 CDKEDIG
+1455 CDKEDRG
-1462 ASEGNI
+1462 ASEGDI
-1468 DKSSNSEDQK
+1468 DQSSNSEDQK
-1478 DAPVPAAEK
+1478 DAPVPAAEE

-1502 EDNVETGPD
+1502 EDNVETRPD
-1511 SMKTGMESSF
+1511 SIKTGMESSF

-1535 MGYFCDLC
+1535 IGYFCDLC
-1543 QVIYVNEDEAKN
+1543 QVIYVNEDEARN

-1566 VMEHSGKD
+1566 FMEHSGED

>member
-71 LNQSDPYSSLSRS
+71 LRQSDPYSSLSRS
-84 DPYSSSLSRSDQ
+84 DPSSSSLSRSDHI
-96 TLTLLSSCGLEPKDL
+96 LTLLSSCGLEPKDL

-310 FHGAVPQTFPYSC
+310 FHGEIPQTFPYSC
-323 CLCDITVLS
+323 SLCDITVLS

-348 QLTLLQMYPEWDCR
+348 QLTLLQMYPEWDCQ

-417 VVCVKFT
+417 VVCAKFT
-424 ARCLNEDG
+424 ARSLNEDG

-449 HALAFVEL
+449 PALAFVEL
-457 ESTDQA
+457 GSTDQA

-474 VMVKGGQVTF
+474 VMVKRGQVTF

-519 VAEGFGPVAH
+519 VAEGFGPVEH

-565 IKVAFSSEYDTF
+565 IKVAFSSEYDTL
-577 RTMSERKSSDRK
+577 RTSSDRKSSDRK

-676 SSRSSRSPRRPR
+676 SSRSSRSP
-688 SPSKQSSSRSSRS
+688 
-701 PRRPRSPSKQSS
+701 
-713 SRSSRSPRRP
+713 
-723 RSPSKQSSS
+723 
-732 RSSRS
+732 
-737 PRRPRS
+737 
-743 PSKQSSS
+743 
-750 RSSRSPRRPRSPSKQ
+750 
-765 SSSRSSRSPRRPRS
+765 
-779 PSKQS
+779 
-784 SSRSSR
+784 
-790 SPHSHTKERVS
+790 HSHTKERVS
-801 SEKVSPISTTT
+801 SEKVSPISTST
-812 RSQPPIKNKTTSQ
+812 RSQPPIKNKATSQ

-842 SKQETETQDSH
+842 SKQETETQDSQ

-880 SDMGEVGEGEVEEE
+880 SDMGEEGGVGEGEVEEE
-894 EEPQESAEDMI
+894 EEPQESAEDLI

-949 GKELSVTG
+949 GKELS
-957 SEQGKELSATGSE
+957 
-970 QGKELSAT
+970 
-978 GSERGKELSATGSE
+978 
-992 RGKELS
+992 

-1030 SATGSEQGKEL
+1030 SV
-1041 SATGSE
+1041 
-1047 QGKEL
+1047 
-1052 SATGSEQ
+1052 TGSEQ

-1111 SEQGKEIDVEDQKG
+1111 SEQGKEIDGEDQKG

-1268 DSDSK
+1268 ESDSK

-1300 VAKDDKTTEKDGK
+1300 VAKDDKTKEM
-1313 TTEKDDKT
+1313 DDKT
-1321 TEKDDKTTEKDDK
+1321 K
-1334 TTEKDDKTTEKDD
+1334 
-1347 KTTEKDDKTT
+1347 
-1357 EKDGKTTEKD
+1357 
-1367 GKTTEKDDKTKEKDD
+1367 EKDDKTKEKDD
-1382 KTKER
+1382 KTKEK
-1387 DDKTTE
+1387 DDKTME
-1393 KDDKTTEKDDKT
+1393 KDDKTM
-1405 TEKDEE
+1405 EKDEE
-1411 TMEKNEE
+1411 TMEKD
-1418 TMEKNEETMEKDE
+1418 EETMEKDE

-1440 KEKTSR
+1440 KENTSR